1 MCRDLIN
8 RVTDTHPRVRTGAFT
23 LIELLVVI
31 AIIAILAAL
40 LLPGLSRAKQM
51 ALSTACLNNLKQLQL
66 ASLMYIHDHRDYL
79 VQNDSVM
86 YVNDT
91 GNSLG
96 TDYTGVSWCAG
107 DVRIQTNTSV
117 IENGVLFPYN
127 RSVGIYRCPADPSR
141 VKLANGRSQPRIR
154 SYNLSIWLN
163 MQVSDGTGSYS
174 KITEITDP
182 GLSQCQAFVDTHED
196 TISDSTFGLYPTEM
210 PNWGDQ
216 FIDMPADRHN
226 NGCNLSFLDGHVE
239 HFRWRAAKKGIT
251 AATQPLPPLQLQDLR
266 KIQTTILSWKTLQER
281 WANF

>member
-1 MCRDLIN
+1 MRRNLIH
-8 RVTDTHPRVRTGAFT
+8 RVTDTHRRVRTGAFT

-40 LLPGLSRAKQM
+40 LLPALSRAKQL

-66 ASLMYIHDHRDYL
+66 ASLMYVHDHRDTL

-91 GNSLG
+91 GVSIG
-96 TDYTGVSWCAG
+96 TDYGGVSWCSG
-107 DVRIQTNTSV
+107 DVRVQTNTSV

-127 RSVGIYRCPADPSR
+127 RSVAIYRCPADPGR

-163 MQVSDGTGSYS
+163 MQASDGTGSYS

-182 GLSQCQAFVDTHED
+182 GLSQCQSFVDTHED
-196 TISDSTFGLYPTEM
+196 TISDATFGLYPTEM
-210 PNWGDQ
+210 PDWGDQ

-226 NGCNLSFLDGHVE
+226 NGCNLAFLDGHVE

-266 KIQTTILSWKTLQER
+266 KLQMTILSWKTLQER